1 MDRLLAIAVAVLLG
15 IALFLGWRL
24 DKSADFIGEQGET
37 IGTLNGQLS
46 DKNSQLIAVD
56 LMGRANDALQLG
68 LQQRN
73 AQLAA
78 GAAGRDQRF
87 KELTHEN
94 AEVKNWADTRLPDAV
109 IRLQQRPVIT
119 GSEGY
124 HTYLSGSDALHSASQ
139 PTVDQR

>member
-1 MDRLLAIAVAVLLG
+1 MDRLLAIVAVVMLS

-24 DKSADFIGEQGET
+24 HKSADFIGEQGTT
-37 IGTLNGQLS
+37 IGTLNGKLS

-109 IRLQQRPVIT
+109 IRLQQRPAIT

-124 HTYLSGSDALHSASQ
+124 HAYLSGSDALHPASQ
-139 PTVDQR
+139 PAADQR